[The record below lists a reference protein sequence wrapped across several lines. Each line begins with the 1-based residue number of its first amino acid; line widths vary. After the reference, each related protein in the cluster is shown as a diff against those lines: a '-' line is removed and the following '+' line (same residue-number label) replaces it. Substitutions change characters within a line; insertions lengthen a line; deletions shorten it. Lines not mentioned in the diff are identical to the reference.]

1 MAEWSKASV
10 LKTEVRETAPW
21 VRIPL
26 PPHKQI
32 TLGASCLVLFVYS
45 RTVVWDSK
53 PTQAREAKKLEWPA
67 SEENCFDV
75 S

>member
-1 MAEWSKASV
+1 
-10 LKTEVRETAPW
+10 
-21 VRIPL
+21 
-26 PPHKQI
+26 
-32 TLGASCLVLFVYS
+32 VLFVYS

-53 PTQAREAKKLEWPA
+53 STQAREAKKLEWPA